1 MERRFKIRHDSI
13 PLRLSSM
20 NKKKAVEIFANSGE
34 SEEEK
39 VYESD
44 KPEEND
50 SEKGNKVEY
59 IIRGTP
65 YVTQRMKCYT
75 NTKEMEEIAKCLSL
89 R

>member
-1 MERRFKIRHDSI
+1 MEDSPSFSLGITQVFADIARFLAKARDFVERRFKIRHDSI

-50 SEKGNKVEY
+50 SEKGNKV
-59 IIRGTP
+59 
-65 YVTQRMKCYT
+65 CFF
-75 NTKEMEEIAKCLSL
+75 
-89 R
+89 